1 MSVAPSFA
9 VLLLGR
15 FLAGAAAGLALVTA
29 PIYASEIASP
39 EVRGALASLTEI
51 FMGIGI
57 LFGYISNNVLAPLPR
72 SYNWRVMLGLS
83 ALPALIIFVLLIFI
97 PETPRWLV
105 MRGRQG
111 EARKVLL
118 MTSNG
123 DVEVAEQRL
132 AEIECAA
139 KVEESS
145 VRWGELLSRPS
156 PCVLRMLFAAIG
168 VNFFQQASGIQA
180 VTLYA
185 PKIFVRAGMKKKSQ
199 ALAATSGI
207 GVTKVVFIFVAIL
220 LADKC
225 GRRPLLLTSIIGMGG
240 SLLVLSG
247 SLWTMNTHPGPVV
260 KWVAI
265 VSAWV
270 DEAFYGVGIG
280 PIAWVYASEIFP
292 LRLRG
297 PGMSVAVMVNRM
309 VGTLVSMTF
318 LSLNKAIT
326 IQGSFLM
333 YALICALGGVF
344 CWFALP
350 ETKGRTLEEVQVLFG
365 GDPLPK
371 NVEISAK
378 VGEVSGTDLEMQRSM
393 ENIEL

>member
-1 MSVAPSFA
+1 MIAYWVGSIRPISPSSRPSVSCLDLELGPKCFLGRTDLVHIQVPLCHIWGGSGFPHVTCAEDIGVISGAQLFVSDDLHLSDIKLEVVIGAINLFAIPGSALGGVTSNWLGRRRTLMLSSALFTIASIVMSVAPSFA

-199 ALAATSGI
+199 
-207 GVTKVVFIFVAIL
+207 V
-220 LADKC
+220 
-225 GRRPLLLTSIIGMGG
+225 
-240 SLLVLSG
+240 
-247 SLWTMNTHPGPVV
+247 
-260 KWVAI
+260 
-265 VSAWV
+265 
-270 DEAFYGVGIG
+270 
-280 PIAWVYASEIFP
+280 
-292 LRLRG
+292 
-297 PGMSVAVMVNRM
+297 
-309 VGTLVSMTF
+309 
-318 LSLNKAIT
+318 
-326 IQGSFLM
+326 
-333 YALICALGGVF
+333 
-344 CWFALP
+344 
-350 ETKGRTLEEVQVLFG
+350 
-365 GDPLPK
+365 
-371 NVEISAK
+371 
-378 VGEVSGTDLEMQRSM
+378 
-393 ENIEL
+393 